1 MEQAILAELWQVL
14 DSSDLESVTSK
25 EVGRVAVSGGLRLT
39 LFFRAFLILLSS
51 SSEAFPNPRL

>member
-39 LFFRAFLILLSS
+39 LFF
-51 SSEAFPNPRL
+51 

>member
-25 EVGRVAVSGGLRLT
+25 EVGRVAGSG
-39 LFFRAFLILLSS
+39 LSS
-51 SSEAFPNPRL
+51 SPETFPSP